1 MAQCAP
7 ITVRCPAKLNLF
19 LEVLERRPDGYHNL
33 DTVMQA
39 VDLYDELEI
48 AAQPGSE
55 LSLECSD
62 PALPCDERNLVLR
75 AALALRRATDCRS
88 GARFRLTKR
97 IPMQAGLGG
106 GSSDAAG
113 ALVGLNR
120 AWGLGLPTEP
130 LRQIAATV
138 GSDVAF
144 FLYGGT
150 ARCRGRGE
158 LVEPVPVTAP
168 FHYVLLFPGVGVS
181 TAEAYAR
188 LRFPLTPL
196 APSAT
201 MLLDSLLAG
210 DVPGLGRSLFN
221 RLEGPAFGI
230 HPRLAEAKSRL
241 AASGLFQGVC
251 MTGSGSALF
260 GLCRPEDAGHALE
273 GTVALRLGETASVRS
288 VGRGVEWDSPLVP
301 RSRGREVARGS
312 DRNSHQ
318 AERRSRR

>member
-1 MAQCAP
+1 MAEC
-7 ITVRCPAKLNLF
+7 TSLRVRCPAKLNLF
-19 LEVLERRPDGYHNL
+19 LEVVERRPDGYHNL
-33 DTVMQA
+33 DTIMQA

-48 AAQPGSE
+48 VAQPEPE

-62 PALPCDERNLVLR
+62 PTLPCDERNLVLR
-75 AALALRRATDCRS
+75 AALALRQATGCRV
-88 GARFRLTKR
+88 GARFRLAKR

-113 ALVGLNR
+113 ALLGLNQ
-120 AWGLGLPTEP
+120 AWCLGLSTES
-130 LRQIAATV
+130 LREIAASV

-158 LVEPVPVTAP
+158 LVEPLPVSAR
-168 FHYVLLFPGVGVS
+168 FDYVLLFPRVGVS
-181 TAEAYAR
+181 TAEAYGR
-188 LRFPLTPL
+188 LRFPLTPQ

-201 MLLDSLLAG
+201 ILLDSLLAG
-210 DVPGLGRSLFN
+210 DVSSLGRSLFN

-230 HPRLAEAKSRL
+230 HPRLAEAKGRL

-260 GLCRPEDAGHALE
+260 GLCRPEDAEHARE
-273 GTVALRLGETASVRS
+273 GTVALRLGQAASVRS
-288 VGRGVEWDSPLVP
+288 VGRGVEREFALAP
-301 RSRGREVARGS
+301 RSQGREVAHGS
-312 DRNSHQ
+312 DRGPRQ
-318 AERRSRR
+318 T